1 MSALSDQSHMRLRI
15 CAARHFR
22 FEVQHGHISM
32 DSHVSESTT
41 LHSMLGSRRSV
52 SLCCDFTKVRVL
64 AD

>member
-1 MSALSDQSHMRLRI
+1 MSALSDQSHMCLRI

-22 FEVQHGHISM
+22 FDVWPGHISM

-41 LHSMLGSRRSV
+41 LHCVLDSRRSV